1 MKEIVVKDKVINITG
16 ISDDDYVSL
25 TDIAKI
31 KNSMFPSDVIKNWLR
46 LKNTVEFIGLWE
58 QINND
63 GFKLV
68 EFDRIKIEAGS
79 NAFVFFSFCI
89 K

>member
-46 LKNTVEFIGLWE
+46 LKNTVEFIGL
-58 QINND
+58 
-63 GFKLV
+63 
-68 EFDRIKIEAGS
+68 
-79 NAFVFFSFCI
+79 
-89 K
+89 